1 MEDFNEYAGRTNG
14 EDTGSGASGQ
24 SGLFGLVSEIAKKFD
39 GKDQNEL
46 LKAVYD
52 EARRGKANGT
62 LTNEEIDRFAAVL
75 SPVLDDKKRRILE
88 KIVKDLK
95 NIR

>member
-1 MEDFNEYAGRTNG
+1 MEDFNEYAGRTYG
-14 EDTGSGASGQ
+14 ENTGSGSAGQ